1 MAQVI
6 MGPELDGRKQ
16 KRLDGSVRSSAY
28 AFLEKLM
35 QSDTSSGLHIEPIR
49 GAADPRVRTGRVS
62 DFYRAVLIKLEGS
75 GTKTT
80 YLYLGTYPHDDA
92 IKYALTASVVINPI
106 SGVAELLKI
115 QPPSHSSKDFSEIT
129 ATVPS
134 APEPDPSHVVSSG
147 PQYPVLGS
155 RGFGVEAL
163 TGLGLR
169 KDFAEKAIAARSE
182 DELLALAEDAPAA
195 WQGIAIVG
203 LAAGQTLEQVR
214 TELLTP
220 VDDSTESDEKTTQ
233 PSEENV
239 AALSSLSEKTSGS
252 DDAVIQALQH
262 PASQLEFVFVESDED
277 LRVAIEDQ
285 DFARWRVFLHPE
297 QRRYVLRNRNGAF
310 RLSGGA
316 GTGKTVVL
324 VHRAKH
330 LAEADPHARVILTTY
345 TRTLATALEESLQ
358 ILDPNVL
365 RAGHLGDAGVY
376 VAGIDQLVFRILAMA
391 KPDLAKPESPG
402 ARAVTAVFGR
412 RSGGVDRIVPDHKLR
427 GYWQE
432 AIESVEELP
441 LRLRSVDFIR
451 AEYSLVVLPAWITD
465 QAGYIRIRRTGRG
478 VRLSRRERMA
488 VWQVIAKYRALTAI
502 DNVTDWDEKA
512 AVAARYLD
520 ERVRDGVDRP
530 ATSVLVDEAQDLT
543 PTRLVFLRALAPA
556 GRNDLFLAEDSHQRI
571 YGNKIVLS
579 RYGIAIRGRSRRLT
593 LNYRTTAENLQFAL
607 QILEGE
613 NPLASVDERL
623 ASLDCGEF
631 DDMDGSAISSSG
643 YRSARSGPEPILEVC
658 ESLTDELDKAAEW
671 ITNWIGD
678 GVEPSSIGLLC
689 YSIKSAET
697 LTRGL
702 MEREI
707 KARYID
713 QETRERGRSKG
724 RVPSKGVDSMVSEQN
739 SEPVFV
745 MTMHRAKGMEFSR
758 VVLFDVH
765 RDLERTTRGLL
776 NRIPEEEHTEFLQR
790 NRSLEYVAATR
801 ARDQLVVIRSR

>member
-75 GTKTT
+75 GTKAT

-106 SGVAELLKI
+106 SGVAELLKV
-115 QPPSHSSKDFSEIT
+115 QPPSRPSKDFSEIT
-129 ATVPS
+129 APVPS
-134 APEPDPSHVVSSG
+134 VSEPDPSHIVSSG

-155 RGFGVEAL
+155 RGFGAEDL
-163 TGLGLR
+163 TALGLR

-220 VDDSTESDEKTTQ
+220 VDDSTESDEKITQ
-233 PSEENV
+233 PSGTNV
-239 AALSSLSEKTSGS
+239 ATPSLSEEKTGS

-358 ILDPNVL
+358 ILDPSVP

-391 KPDLAKPESPG
+391 KSDLAKPESSG
-402 ARAVTAVFGR
+402 SRAVTAVFGR
-412 RSGGVDRIVPDHKLR
+412 RSGGIDRIVPDHKLR
-427 GYWQE
+427 SYWQE

-441 LRLRSVDFIR
+441 PRLRSVDFIR
-451 AEYSLVVLPAWITD
+451 AEYSLVVLPAWITG
-465 QAGYIRIRRTGRG
+465 QAGYLRIRRTGRG
-478 VRLSRRERMA
+478 VRLSRRERIA

-520 ERVRDGVDRP
+520 ERVRDGVERP

-579 RYGIAIRGRSRRLT
+579 RYGIEIRGRSRRLT

-607 QILEGE
+607 QILEGD
-613 NPLASVDERL
+613 NPLASAGERV
-623 ASLDCGEF
+623 ASSDCGKF
-631 DDMDGSAISSSG
+631 DDMDGSAVSSSG

-658 ESLTDELDKAAEW
+658 ESLTGELDKAAEW

-702 MEREI
+702 TEREV

-713 QETRERGRSKG
+713 QETRERGRLKG
-724 RVPSKGVDSMVSEQN
+724 RVPSKGVDSLVGERN

-758 VVLFDVH
+758 AILFDVH

-801 ARDQLVVIRSR
+801 ARDQLVVIRGG